1 MKNTMPSI
9 FNTFLGKYCIIRS
22 QSAGVFAAQLN
33 EIDDST
39 VRLTNARR
47 LWYWKGA
54 ASLSELSQEG
64 VSEPESCKFPTPIP
78 ELIVF
83 GVIEII
89 PCSEKAI
96 NSIANTP
103 IWSESGNPQTD
114 SKNKDT
120 VYEF

>member
-1 MKNTMPSI
+1 MSSI
-9 FNTFLGKYCIIRS
+9 FSTVLGKYCIIRS
-22 QSAGVFAAQLN
+22 HNAGVFAAQL
-33 EIDDST
+33 EEVDGST

-54 ASLSELSQEG
+54 ASLSELSQKG
-64 VSEPESCKFPTPIP
+64 VSEPENCKFPLPLP

-83 GVIEII
+83 GVVEII
-89 PCSEKAI
+89 PCSEEAI

-103 IWSESGNPQTD
+103 IWSECENTPIDQ
-114 SKNKDT
+114 KNKSE